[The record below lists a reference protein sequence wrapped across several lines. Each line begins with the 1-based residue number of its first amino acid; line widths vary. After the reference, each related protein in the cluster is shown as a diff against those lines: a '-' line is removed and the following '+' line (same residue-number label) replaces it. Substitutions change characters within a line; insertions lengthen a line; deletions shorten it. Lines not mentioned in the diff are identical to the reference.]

1 MMVTLWAAVER
12 DLSLI
17 TARRMLRVMVRSL
30 DWLDCWAAPAVAFCD
45 WAAMAEGAAADNA
58 AAATPIASIWDRLF
72 AVLIFLSTTT
82 NIFRKLFAGRRSL
95 GCFHIG
101 IDAELLVAHVTA
113 HPGNVGNFALA
124 HHYLFPN
131 HRLILHPNLIL
142 G

>member
-45 WAAMAEGAAADNA
+45 WAAMTEGAAADNA

-72 AVLIFLSTTT
+72 AVLMFLSTTT
-82 NIFRKLFAGRRSL
+82 KIFRKLFAGRCSP

-101 IDAELLVAHVTA
+101 VDTKLFVAHVA
-113 HPGNVGNFALA
+113 ADPGYVGNFALA
-124 HHYLFPN
+124 HYYLFAN
-131 HRLILHPNLIL
+131 HRLL
-142 G
+142 